1 MTNIKTDLENQVEE
15 LVQEN
20 YMKEQKLLKYESI
33 ASQLNVTLSEAEA
46 DQTLHQHLK
55 QILSTTFYS

>member
-46 DQTLHQHLK
+46 DQTLHQHLE